1 LLFAVVEMAM
11 LLTDFSCFNTR
22 DRLSQSLPLSFF
34 SAHIYMKIVPVTCM
48 YAGAPKSVF
57 LQKVQEII
65 RVHQNNDVAVAFG
78 IAAARVLEATL
89 LLPPPTS
96 TTSLS
101 FLQALD
107 SCYDTL
113 SDDIEMI
120 LGPDKASIRDM
131 VLESFQRGKSA
142 AMALVEYPTLDDFLL
157 QLSHEKM
164 KDTPEH
170 AFYDMAA
177 RSCALPGAF
186 TGPMYLLYKYALQS
200 STSSTPWDDNVLL
213 MAIRENIFGA
223 GDTCSR
229 AVFLGAVLAAAT
241 PPATTTSALSTLMNQ
256 MESVTKDRMNSYATM
271 MGDQYDPTKVSEDTT
286 TTCSA

>member
-1 LLFAVVEMAM
+1 
-11 LLTDFSCFNTR
+11 
-22 DRLSQSLPLSFF
+22 
-34 SAHIYMKIVPVTCM
+34 M
-48 YAGAPKSVF
+48 YAGTPKSVF

-78 IAAARVLEATL
+78 IAAARVLEAAL
-89 LLPPPTS
+89 LLPAPTS
-96 TTSLS
+96 TTSLP

-142 AMALVEYPTLDDFLL
+142 AMALVEYPTLDDLLL

-164 KDTPEH
+164 KDTPEN

-177 RSCALPGAF
+177 RNCALPGAF
-186 TGPMYLLYKYALQS
+186 TGPMYLLCKYALQS
-200 STSSTPWDDNVLL
+200 SGPNNNNDTTTISSTPWDDNVLL
-213 MAIRENIFGA
+213 MAIRENIFAA
-223 GDTCSR
+223 GDTCGR

-241 PPATTTSALSTLMNQ
+241 SPTTSPTTTTSALSTLLNQ
-256 MESVTKDRMNSYATM
+256 MESVTKERVNSYATM
-271 MGDQYDPTKVSEDTT
+271 MGDLYDPTNVSKFTT
-286 TTCSA
+286 TTSA